1 MVELEDLPSVGEKTA
16 EKLRDAGFADMMRLA
31 TATPKEL
38 SVKAE
43 IGEGVAEKV
52 IEAARKSENIDF
64 ETAFDVLE
72 RRKEVGHITVG
83 SQEFNDL
90 IGGGIE
96 TQSITE
102 VFGEFGSGKSQ
113 ISHELAVTVQ
123 LPEEL
128 GGLDAECVFLDTE
141 NTFRPERI
149 EQIAN
154 AFELDID
161 EVLRKIHVARAFNS
175 AHQIL
180 MADKVNELIQ
190 QGSNIKLVIVDSLMA
205 HFRAEYVG
213 RESLAVRQQKLNQHL
228 HSLQQIVPV
237 FYAADAARDRDRL
250 LRPPHP
256 LRRRGDGHTDGGEG
270 RAPRGQPSLRDE
282 GLDVHSRSL
291 RAVGDQRSPPGGR
304 RPGLEPAGRC
314 GQRAVSGH
322 PRDRRGRLGVPIP
335 GPRAQLLHRRH
346 RSIPRGH
353 DAKNHGRGGKT
364 RGPADIPPGPEFL
377 VSRFHEG
384 GRHHRARPGSH
395 PAAYG

>member
-52 IEAARKSENIDF
+52 IEAARKSEKIDF
-64 ETAFDVLE
+64 ETAYDVLE
-72 RRKEVGHITVG
+72 RRRDVGHISVG
-83 SQEFNDL
+83 SEGFNDL

-123 LPEEL
+123 LPPEK
-128 GGLDAECVFLDTE
+128 GGLDGECVFIDTE

-154 AFELDID
+154 GFELDID
-161 EVLRKIHVARAFNS
+161 EVLQKIHVARAFNS
-175 AHQIL
+175 SHQ
-180 MADKVNELIQ
+180 MAEKINELIQ
-190 QGSNIKLVIVDSLMA
+190 QGNNIKLVIVDSLMA

-228 HSLQQIVPV
+228 HALQQIANTYNVAV
-237 FYAADAARDRDRL
+237 FITNQVQAKPDSFFGSPTKAIGGHVLGHASTYRIWLKKGLAGKRIARLVDS
-250 LRPPHP
+250 PHLP
-256 LRRRGDGHTDGGEG
+256 EGECVFKIKT
-270 RAPRGQPSLRDE
+270 E
-282 GLDVHSRSL
+282 GIVD
-291 RAVGDQRSPPGGR
+291 
-304 RPGLEPAGRC
+304 
-314 GQRAVSGH
+314 
-322 PRDRRGRLGVPIP
+322 
-335 GPRAQLLHRRH
+335 
-346 RSIPRGH
+346 
-353 DAKNHGRGGKT
+353 
-364 RGPADIPPGPEFL
+364 
-377 VSRFHEG
+377 
-384 GRHHRARPGSH
+384 
-395 PAAYG
+395 

>member
-52 IEAARKSENIDF
+52 IEAARKSEKIDF
-64 ETAFDVLE
+64 ETAYDVLE
-72 RRKEVGHITVG
+72 RRRDVGHISVG
-83 SQEFNDL
+83 SEGFNDL

-123 LPEEL
+123 LPPEK
-128 GGLDAECVFLDTE
+128 GGLVVCVFIDTE

-154 AFELDID
+154 GFELDID
-161 EVLRKIHVARAFNS
+161 EVLQKIHVARAFNS
-175 AHQIL
+175 SHQIL
-180 MADKVNELIQ
+180 MAEKINELIQ
-190 QGSNIKLVIVDSLMA
+190 QGNNIKLVIVDSLMA

-228 HSLQQIVPV
+228 HALQQIANTYNVAV
-237 FYAADAARDRDRL
+237 FITNQVQAKPDSFFGSPTKAIGGHVLGHASTYRIWLKKGLAGKRIARLVDS
-250 LRPPHP
+250 PHLP
-256 LRRRGDGHTDGGEG
+256 EGECVFKIKT
-270 RAPRGQPSLRDE
+270 E
-282 GLDVHSRSL
+282 GIVD
-291 RAVGDQRSPPGGR
+291 
-304 RPGLEPAGRC
+304 
-314 GQRAVSGH
+314 
-322 PRDRRGRLGVPIP
+322 
-335 GPRAQLLHRRH
+335 
-346 RSIPRGH
+346 
-353 DAKNHGRGGKT
+353 
-364 RGPADIPPGPEFL
+364 
-377 VSRFHEG
+377 
-384 GRHHRARPGSH
+384 
-395 PAAYG
+395 

>member
-52 IEAARKSENIDF
+52 IEAARRSEKIDF

-72 RRKEVGHITVG
+72 RRRDVGHISVG
-83 SQEFNDL
+83 SEGFNDL

-123 LPEEL
+123 LPPEK
-128 GGLDAECVFLDTE
+128 GGLDAECVFIDTE

-154 AFELDID
+154 GFELDID
-161 EVLRKIHVARAFNS
+161 ETLQKIHVARAFNS
-175 AHQIL
+175 SHQIL
-180 MADKVNELIQ
+180 MAEKINELIQ
-190 QGSNIKLVIVDSLMA
+190 KGSNIKLVIVDSLMA

-228 HSLQQIVPV
+228 HALQQIANTCNVAV
-237 FYAADAARDRDRL
+237 FITNQVQAKPDSFFGSPTKAIGGHVLGHASTYRIWLKKGLAGKRIARLVDS
-250 LRPPHP
+250 PHLP
-256 LRRRGDGHTDGGEG
+256 EGECVFKIKT
-270 RAPRGQPSLRDE
+270 E
-282 GLDVHSRSL
+282 GIVD
-291 RAVGDQRSPPGGR
+291 
-304 RPGLEPAGRC
+304 
-314 GQRAVSGH
+314 
-322 PRDRRGRLGVPIP
+322 
-335 GPRAQLLHRRH
+335 
-346 RSIPRGH
+346 
-353 DAKNHGRGGKT
+353 
-364 RGPADIPPGPEFL
+364 
-377 VSRFHEG
+377 
-384 GRHHRARPGSH
+384 
-395 PAAYG
+395 